1 MTASLP
7 PQRLP
12 AMRIDLAGW
21 TRDATHGD
29 TRAFFALFEEA
40 DRLGFDGV
48 WFSEFRLTADARP
61 YPSPLLLASALL
73 ARTERLRVGTAVLV
87 LPLHQPQLLAEELQ
101 QLAWQSGKRFDAGLG
116 RGTDPATLQALGIPA
131 DATRACFEAGLEVLL
146 VGEHPPLY
154 IAGSTPETI
163 GLAVRHAL
171 PLLLS
176 LEPPEIKQLAE
187 LDAQAGAVS
196 GQLRTSLRA
205 RSSLARYVCIGA
217 TQAEVEGQLQDLW
230 PRLHARRIYFAGRRG
245 VPAHEVPPPDT
256 GRMLSEQFIAGTPDA
271 CHAQIMALR
280 ESTGIGHLR
289 CVFNGNGLLDNAQA
303 LKQMRMFANSVLP
316 ALRAV

>member
-1 MTASLP
+1 MTASTTPL
-7 PQRLP
+7 RRP

-21 TRDATHGD
+21 TRDATRGD
-29 TRAFFALFEEA
+29 VRAFFALFEEA

-48 WFSEFRLTADARP
+48 WFSEFRLTADALP

-73 ARTERLRVGTAVLV
+73 ARTERLRVGTSILV
-87 LPLHQPQLLAEELQ
+87 LPLHQPQLLAEELR
-101 QLAWQSGKRFDAGLG
+101 QLAYQSGNRFDAGLG
-116 RGTDPATLQALGIPA
+116 RGTDPATLQALGIAA
-131 DATRACFEAGLEVLL
+131 DATRARFESALDVLL
-146 VGEHPPLY
+146 AGEHPPLY
-154 IAGSTPETI
+154 VAGSAPETI

-196 GQLRTSLRA
+196 EHLRTGLRV
-205 RSSLARYVCIGA
+205 RSSLARYVCIGQ
-217 TQAEVEGQLQDLW
+217 TQAEVDEQLQDLW

-256 GRMLSEQFIAGTPDA
+256 GRMLREQFIAGTPDG
-271 CHAQIMALR
+271 CHAQIVALR
-280 ESTGIGHLR
+280 ESTGIDHLR
-289 CVFNGNGLLDNAQA
+289 CVFNANGLLDNGQS
-303 LKQMRMFANSVLP
+303 LKFMQMFANSVLP
-316 ALRAV
+316 ALRAA